1 MASDR
6 PDSSQL
12 LIELLAAAR
21 AGNIDQREQLFQM
34 CQRYLNIIARSHVES
49 LLRAKVDASDI
60 VQQTMLEAHRD
71 FGRFSGE
78 TGGEWLAWLRK
89 ILTRNAADFV
99 RRYRVAAK
107 RNTAREV
114 SLDQR
119 ASDDSER
126 RITAEPA
133 AVDPSPSQQVIRR
146 DEEIQLAEALTQL
159 SPDHREVIMLRNLQR
174 LPFDE
179 VAARMNR
186 SRPAAQML
194 WGRAIQRLQQILA
207 LDSDSSGGELK

>member
-1 MASDR
+1 MNSDHH
-6 PDSSQL
+6 DSSRL
-12 LIELLAAAR
+12 LMELLAAAK
-21 AGNIDQREQLFQM
+21 AGNMEERDRLFQL
-34 CQRYLNIIARSHVES
+34 CQRYLGILARSQVES
-49 LLRAKVDASDI
+49 WLKAKVDASDI

-71 FGRFSGE
+71 FDRFSGE
-78 TGGEWLAWLRK
+78 TGGEWLAWLRR

-107 RNTAREV
+107 RNAAREV

-119 ASDDSER
+119 ARDNSQQR
-126 RITAEPA
+126 AAPEPA
-133 AVDPSPSQQVIRR
+133 AADPSPSQQAIRR
-146 DEEIQLAEALTQL
+146 DEELQLAEALSQL
-159 SPDHREVIMLRNLQR
+159 SPDHREVIILRNLQR

-194 WGRAIQRLQQILA
+194 WGRAIQRLQQIL
-207 LDSDSSGGELK
+207 LPEPESPNHE